1 MGFCTP
7 AEHKRFM
14 AQCPVFERLLI
25 QDGIL
30 LFKYWFSISH
40 SEQERRFKSRLDDP
54 MRQWKLS
61 PMDREAILRWEDYS
75 RAKDDMFVQT
85 DTADSP
91 WYVVEAE
98 DKRRAR
104 INLIAH
110 LLSSID
116 YTEVRTEPVT
126 LPERPKAVNYTRP
139 PRELFRYVPDFAARF
154 EKPAAD

>member
-1 MGFCTP
+1 
-7 AEHKRFM
+7 
-14 AQCPVFERLLI
+14 
-25 QDGIL
+25 
-30 LFKYWFSISH
+30 
-40 SEQERRFKSRLDDP
+40 

-75 RAKDDMFVQT
+75 RAKDDMFMQT
-85 DTADSP
+85 DTAESP

-104 INLIAH
+104 INMIAH

-139 PRELFRYVPDFAARF
+139 PRELFRYVPDHAGKLERPDEGVAVRTGIPSPVRAFGRTGAVGYRHGHH
-154 EKPAAD
+154 PRTRDSGWTPHRGRR